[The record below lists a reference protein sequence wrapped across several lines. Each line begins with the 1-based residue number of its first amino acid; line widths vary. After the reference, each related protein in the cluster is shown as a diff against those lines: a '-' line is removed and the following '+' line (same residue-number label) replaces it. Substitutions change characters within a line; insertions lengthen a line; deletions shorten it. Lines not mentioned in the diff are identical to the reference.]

1 MATLTA
7 ADYAVIGV
15 LILIS
20 SLIGVYYWLI
30 GGRQKTTEVIKS
42 HIPFRSFCVA
52 ICVAFSYLL
61 LLHTTLYNTLII
73 LILTFRLIY

>member
-20 SLIGVYYWLI
+20 SGIGVYYWLI
-30 GGRQKTTEVIKS
+30 GGRQKSTEVIKS
-42 HIPFRSFCVA
+42 HIFAVYFHISSFFAQYRVNN
-52 ICVAFSYLL
+52 F
-61 LLHTTLYNTLII
+61 ND
-73 LILTFRLIY
+73 F

>member
-20 SLIGVYYWLI
+20 SAIGVYYWLV
-30 GGRQKTTEVIKS
+30 GGRQKSTEVIK
-42 HIPFRSFCVA
+42 
-52 ICVAFSYLL
+52 
-61 LLHTTLYNTLII
+61 LYCTFLFYITYRIFMI
-73 LILTFRLIY
+73 L